1 MRKDRPAISRSRTG
15 GWRKARHWPLPLLLS
30 LGYSVSLSSC
40 SPNFYQTR
48 ADQETYT
55 ALFQKMP
62 EVENVEPV
70 DVDLA
75 PSAPLDLSGLQ
86 NRASSADF
94 LGEMGEYERNS
105 KVLSLADALE
115 TGITYGRDYLSARER
130 VFLSGLDL
138 TLARHRLAP
147 TFYAGGF
154 GELATDSRDAAVQV
168 GMTKLVSTNTFSRV
182 QSTGFNWLY
191 RTGARIS
198 TDFTQ
203 DFLRFLS
210 GHRSLSDSDLAV
222 TLIQPLLQGGGTTVT
237 MERLTQEERNLLYD
251 LRSFADFRRSFVVD
265 LVSDYFGVLRARDRA
280 HNNYVAY
287 QGFLKNVEREEAL
300 AEEDRRTQTQ
310 LGKLSQAKF
319 KAESQ
324 WIDAVRN
331 YQSRLDE
338 FKLTIGV
345 PVDTKLILDD
355 RELTRLGIDDLTLT
369 REESVKIALVT
380 RPDLATAADVVDDAA
395 RRIKVAKNG
404 LLPGLDIAVDY
415 NSVSNPGD
423 RTPALNWDRRRWSTS
438 LDVDL
443 PLDRKAE
450 RNIYRASM
458 IDLDRAKRSKELAD
472 DRARLQVYDAWRAL
486 DQAKR
491 NYQISGQAVDLAAR
505 RLEEQ
510 TLLAELGRGE
520 ARDLVDAQED
530 LVDAQNQKTSALVD
544 HTLAR
549 LRLWRDMGI
558 LYISGDGSWVEKLEQ
573 EKPGPAL

>member
-1 MRKDRPAISRSRTG
+1 MRIEKLAKPHSGRSG
-15 GWRKARHWPLPLLLS
+15 GRAKRHWLLLLLLPLACS
-30 LGYSVSLSSC
+30 LFLSSC

-55 ALFQKMP
+55 ALFEKMP
-62 EVENVEPV
+62 EVENVGPE
-70 DVDLA
+70 DVDLIPPA
-75 PSAPLDLSGLQ
+75 TLDLSSLQ
-86 NRASSADF
+86 NRSAAVDF
-94 LGEMGEYERNS
+94 LGEMGADERNS
-105 KVLSLADALE
+105 KVLSLSDALE
-115 TGITYGRDYLSARER
+115 TGITHGRDYLSARER

-138 TLARHRLAP
+138 TLARHRLSP
-147 TFYAGGF
+147 TFSAGGF
-154 GELATDSRDAAVQV
+154 SELATDSRDAVLQA
-168 GMTKLVSTNTFSRV
+168 GMTKLVSKNTFSRV

-203 DFLRFLS
+203 DFLKFLTGQTS
-210 GHRSLSDSDLAV
+210 INESDLAV
-222 TLIQPLLQGGGTTVT
+222 TIIQPLLQGGGTRVT

-251 LRSFADFRRSFVVD
+251 LRAFADFRRTFIVN

-280 HNNYVAY
+280 HNNFVAY

-345 PVDTKLILDD
+345 PVATKLVLDD
-355 RELTRLGIDDLTLT
+355 RELGRLGIDDPRLT
-369 REESVKIALVT
+369 REETVKIALVT
-380 RPDLATAADVVDDAA
+380 RPDLATAADLVDDAS
-395 RRIKVAKNG
+395 RRIKVAENG
-404 LLPGLDIAVDY
+404 LLPGLDVALDY
-415 NSVSNPGD
+415 NPVSNSGD
-423 RTPALNWDRRRWSTS
+423 TPAINWDRRRWSTS
-438 LDVDL
+438 LGVDL

-458 IDLDRAKRSKELAD
+458 IELDRAKRFKELAD
-472 DRARLQVYDAWRAL
+472 DRARLQIYDAWRAIE
-486 DQAKR
+486 QAKR
-491 NYQISGQAVDLAAR
+491 NYQISGQAVDLASR

-510 TLLAELGRGE
+510 ILLAELGRGE
-520 ARDLVDAQED
+520 SRDLVDAQED

-558 LYISGDGSWVEKLEQ
+558 LYINGDGSWAEKLER
-573 EKPGPAL
+573 EKPGPAI

>member
-75 PSAPLDLSGLQ
+75 PAAPLDLSGLQ

-147 TFYAGGF
+147 TFYTGGF

-355 RELTRLGIDDLTLT
+355 RELARLGIDDLTLT
-369 REESVKIALVT
+369 REESVKVALVT

-458 IDLDRAKRSKELAD
+458 IDLDRAKRAKELAD

>member
-1 MRKDRPAISRSRTG
+1 V
-15 GWRKARHWPLPLLLS
+15 RHWPLPLLLS
-30 LGYSVSLSSC
+30 LGCSLSLSSC

-147 TFYAGGF
+147 TFYTGGF

-222 TLIQPLLQGGGTTVT
+222 TIIQPLLQGGGTTVT

-355 RELTRLGIDDLTLT
+355 RELARLGIDDLTLT

-472 DRARLQVYDAWRAL
+472 DRARLQIYDAWRAL

-491 NYQISGQAVDLAAR
+491 NYQISGQAVDLASR

-558 LYISGDGSWVEKLEQ
+558 LYISGDGSWVEKLEK

>member
-147 TFYAGGF
+147 TFYTGGF

-355 RELTRLGIDDLTLT
+355 RELARLGIDDLTLT

-458 IDLDRAKRSKELAD
+458 IDLDRAKRAKELAD

>member
-1 MRKDRPAISRSRTG
+1 M
-15 GWRKARHWPLPLLLS
+15 PLLLS
-30 LGYSVSLSSC
+30 LAYSVSLSSC

-75 PSAPLDLSGLQ
+75 PAAPLDLSGLQ

-147 TFYAGGF
+147 TFYTGGF

-222 TLIQPLLQGGGTTVT
+222 TIIQPLLQGGGTTVT

-345 PVDTKLILDD
+345 PVETKLILDD
-355 RELTRLGIDDLTLT
+355 RELERLGIDDLTLT

-380 RPDLATAADVVDDAA
+380 RPDLATA
-395 RRIKVAKNG
+395 
-404 LLPGLDIAVDY
+404 
-415 NSVSNPGD
+415 
-423 RTPALNWDRRRWSTS
+423 
-438 LDVDL
+438 
-443 PLDRKAE
+443 
-450 RNIYRASM
+450 
-458 IDLDRAKRSKELAD
+458 
-472 DRARLQVYDAWRAL
+472 
-486 DQAKR
+486 
-491 NYQISGQAVDLAAR
+491 
-505 RLEEQ
+505 
-510 TLLAELGRGE
+510 
-520 ARDLVDAQED
+520 
-530 LVDAQNQKTSALVD
+530 
-544 HTLAR
+544 
-549 LRLWRDMGI
+549 
-558 LYISGDGSWVEKLEQ
+558 
-573 EKPGPAL
+573 